1 MFAYTCAYTFVSR
14 AGCWRDGDLGMFE
27 VLFDFCPVSVE
38 TLFLACYGLIAETCP
53 ALK

>member
-1 MFAYTCAYTFVSR
+1 MFACTCAYTVFSG

-27 VLFDFCPVSVE
+27 VLFEFCPVSVE
-38 TLFLACYGLIAETCP
+38 TLFSACYSLVAETCP